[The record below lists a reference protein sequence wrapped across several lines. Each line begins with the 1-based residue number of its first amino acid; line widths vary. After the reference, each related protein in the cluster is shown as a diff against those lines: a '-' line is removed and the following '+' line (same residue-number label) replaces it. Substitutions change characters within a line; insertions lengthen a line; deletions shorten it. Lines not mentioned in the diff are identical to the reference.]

1 MNKILILFLAITL
14 ITACN
19 QSKNYLVLSEDE
31 DNRFGYLNQN
41 GDTIIPFGKYE
52 MCFSDTI
59 ENFGIVLDKNGKFIG
74 IDQDENVLFEI
85 FKYDNGPDYFSE
97 GLIRIIKDGKIGYAN
112 ELGKIV
118 IEPQYDCAWPFANG
132 KASVSNNCS
141 IEMEGEHKIW
151 ISENWINI
159 DKKGVITE

>member
-1 MNKILILFLAITL
+1 MP
-14 ITACN
+14 
-19 QSKNYLVLSEDE
+19 
-31 DNRFGYLNQN
+31 
-41 GDTIIPFGKYE
+41 GDVEYPNDSNLEIRIHNCRPKR
-52 MCFSDTI
+52 
-59 ENFGIVLDKNGKFIG
+59 
-74 IDQDENVLFEI
+74 FEI

-118 IEPQYDCAWPFANG
+118 IDPQYDCAWPFANG